1 MASDLLYYVEHPKPA
16 YSCTCFQHLWQI
28 NGWHAINHSTCL
40 LTVMIINITNST
52 DDYLKEDHRSYIR
65 NFCSCKKKAFFLFA
79 TAKVAYITAMIF
91 LQIILYSAVH
101 IYDFHIFII
110 SVLMMVMILSFCHLH
125 GKTFTL
131 LVGLPSQANLG

>member
-1 MASDLLYYVEHPKPA
+1 MLSIRNQLTAVPASNIYGNQWLACNQSFNMPIDV
-16 YSCTCFQHLWQI
+16 
-28 NGWHAINHSTCL
+28 
-40 LTVMIINITNST
+40 VMIINITNST

-91 LQIILYSAVH
+91 LQIILYSGVH

>member
-1 MASDLLYYVEHPKPA
+1 MA
-16 YSCTCFQHLWQI
+16 I

-40 LTVMIINITNST
+40 LTVMIINIANST

-101 IYDFHIFII
+101 IYDFHIPVFII
-110 SVLMMVMILSFCHLH
+110 SVLMMVMILMFLPFTWQNVHPTCR
-125 GKTFTL
+125 FTL
-131 LVGLPSQANLG
+131 TSKSRVTLPLE